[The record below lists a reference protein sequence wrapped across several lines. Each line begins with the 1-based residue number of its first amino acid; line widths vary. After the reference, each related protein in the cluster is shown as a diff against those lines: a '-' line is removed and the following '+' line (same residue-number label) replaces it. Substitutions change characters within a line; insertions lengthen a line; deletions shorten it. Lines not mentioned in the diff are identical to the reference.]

1 MSGFARSSA
10 PPRHFNLAARILHWS
25 MAVLILSMLFVG
37 IGMVASISLRPNLV
51 SLHRPLGI
59 AILLLVIVRLI
70 NRLCH
75 SPPPLPADLPGVQV
89 FAAKAS
95 HWLLYTL
102 MFAMPLIGWAMLSA
116 GGYPVTMFKGFALPP
131 IAPHD
136 ASIYAVLRGAHTW
149 LALLLFAT
157 VLMHLAAALFHAW
170 VRRDEVF
177 ASMAKGPNAQ
187 PVVPTGIEANAFE
200 VDLDHAPASH
210 AAQARAAGG
219 STADQAAERTFSARS
234 VED

>member
-1 MSGFARSSA
+1 MSRIVATGIA
-10 PPRHFNLAARILHWS
+10 PRHFNLTARILHWS
-25 MAVLILSMLFVG
+25 MAAAIVAMLFVG
-37 IGMVASISLRPNLV
+37 IGMVASMSLRPTLV

-70 NRLCH
+70 NRLRH
-75 SPPPLPADLPGVQV
+75 SPPPLPTDLPAVQV

-116 GGYPVTMFKGFALPP
+116 GGYPVTMFKGFDLPP
-131 IAPHD
+131 IAPHN
-136 ASIYAVLRGAHTW
+136 ATVYALFRTVHTW

-177 ASMAKGPNAQ
+177 ASMAKGSSEPAHVTIIEPAEA
-187 PVVPTGIEANAFE
+187 PVE
-200 VDLDHAPASH
+200 VDARLPAAYGAPVIPATVPEPVIEPDTPPRDH
-210 AAQARAAGG
+210 Q
-219 STADQAAERTFSARS
+219 D
-234 VED
+234 